1 MPTKSLTVTL
11 STSRRGNISRK
22 VRLKTTKINPILAI
36 KKVEIA
42 SIRVKLIITKRN
54 FTTKSITIMV
64 LSNKLINH
72 SLRTVE
78 VTVTDKTMSIT
89 IITKITTDKRPL
101 TTDRKD

>member
-1 MPTKSLTVTL
+1 
-11 STSRRGNISRK
+11 
-22 VRLKTTKINPILAI
+22 
-36 KKVEIA
+36 
-42 SIRVKLIITKRN
+42 
-54 FTTKSITIMV
+54 MV

-78 VTVTDKTMSIT
+78 VTVTDKTMRLT